1 MAFTSAIHTGRH
13 SPTISP
19 HGLGEERKE
28 AAMDRSE
35 KDAVVRDS
43 EEVLE
48 DDSKKLAYDH
58 THRKLKPRHIQLIG
72 IGGTVGTVLYVQIGK
87 ALLEGGPASLFIAF
101 IIWLVLLLPRSSIVF
116 CCSLTVLHFSSCE
129 LSRRVSF
136 IGLAEM
142 VTYLPISS
150 PFIRFATRYV
160 DEAFG
165 VAAGYNFFIFQAA
178 MVPFEVT
185 ACNLI
190 ITYWSDAV
198 PVAAIIVIVLVLF
211 ALLNIFAVKWYG
223 EAEFWLSL
231 SKVLLSVGLIFFT
244 FIVMLGGNPLG
255 DRFGF
260 RYWKNPG
267 AFAEYYKTGD
277 LGRWLG
283 FLACLIQASFTIAG
297 PDYVSMAA
305 GEAVNPRKIL
315 PKAYNGIFYRL
326 TTFFVLGVLC
336 IGILVPYNDPDLA
349 AAYEQDLPGAA
360 ASPYVVA
367 MDRLKIPILPHIVNA
382 MVLLAA
388 FSAGNSYVYC
398 ASRSLYG
405 LALDGKAPRLLT
417 KCTKSG
423 VPIYC
428 VLIVFVFAL
437 LSFLQVSNG
446 SAVVL
451 NWFVNLV
458 TASQLIN
465 FTVITFTY
473 TRFRKALMAQGVPR
487 ASLPYQS
494 RGQPYVAYIALVST
508 FVMTF
513 VGGYTVFLPGNWD
526 IPTFFFSYTMIG
538 VFPVIYVGWKLW
550 HRTKFLSP
558 KEVDIVTGV
567 EEVEVY
573 TRNYVEE
580 PSSNAFTRFNDMVFG

>member
-1 MAFTSAIHTGRH
+1 MAFTTAIHNGDQ
-13 SPTISP
+13 SPTISR
-19 HGLGEERKE
+19 HGVEAEEYKGH
-28 AAMDRSE
+28 STVLPE
-35 KDAVVRDS
+35 KDTVVGDD
-43 EEVLE
+43 EEIIGDGV
-48 DDSKKLAYDH
+48 KRLAFDH

-72 IGGTVGTVLYVQIGK
+72 IGGTIGTVLYVQIGK
-87 ALLEGGPASLFIAF
+87 ALMEGGPASLFLAF
-101 IIWLVLLLPRSSIVF
+101 VIWSVVILCI
-116 CCSLTVLHFSSCE
+116 TVC
-129 LSRRVSF
+129 
-136 IGLAEM
+136 LAEM

-150 PFIRFATRYV
+150 PFIRFASRYV

-165 VAAGYNFFIFQAA
+165 VAAGYNFFIFEAA
-178 MVPFEVT
+178 LVPFEVT

-190 ITYWSDAV
+190 INYWSDAV
-198 PVAAIIVIVLVLF
+198 PVAGIIVIVLVLF
-211 ALLNIFAVKWYG
+211 SLLNIFAVKWYG
-223 EAEFWLSL
+223 EAEFWLSM
-231 SKVLLSVGLIFFT
+231 SKVVLSVGLIFFT
-244 FIVMLGGNPLG
+244 FIVMLGGNPKG

-260 RYWKNPG
+260 RYWNNPG
-267 AFAEYYKTGD
+267 SFAEYYKTGD

-305 GEAVNPRKIL
+305 GEAMNPRGVL
-315 PKAYNGIFYRL
+315 PRAYNGIFYRI
-326 TTFFVLGVLC
+326 TAFFVLGVLC
-336 IGILVPYNDPDLA
+336 VGILVPYNDPVMA
-349 AAYEQDLPGAA
+349 AAFEQDLPGAA

-367 MDRLKIPILPHIVNA
+367 MDRLQIPVLPHIVNA
-382 MVLLAA
+382 VVLLAA

-405 LALDGKAPRLLT
+405 LALDGKAPRILT
-417 KCTKSG
+417 TCTKAG
-423 VPIYC
+423 VPVYC
-428 VLIVFVFAL
+428 VMIVLLIAL

-465 FTVITFTY
+465 FSVITFTY

-487 ASLPYQS
+487 QSLPYRS

-508 FVMTF
+508 FIMTF

-538 VFPVIYVGWKLW
+538 VFPIIYIGWKFW

-558 KEVDIVTGV
+558 EEIDIFTGV
-567 EEVEVY
+567 DEVEQY
-573 TRNYVEE
+573 TRNYVEV
-580 PSSNAFTRFNDMVFG
+580 PSSNPFTRFNDWLFG

>member
-1 MAFTSAIHTGRH
+1 MAYTSAIQTGGH

-19 HGLGEERKE
+19 QELREERKE
-28 AAMDRSE
+28 TAMERSE

-48 DDSKKLAYDH
+48 DDSKRLAYDH

-72 IGGTVGTVLYVQIGK
+72 IGGSVGTVLYVQIGK
-87 ALLEGGPASLFIAF
+87 ALMEGGPASL
-101 IIWLVLLLPRSSIVF
+101 
-116 CCSLTVLHFSSCE
+116 
-129 LSRRVSF
+129 
-136 IGLAEM
+136 GEM

-198 PVAAIIVIVLVLF
+198 PVAGIIVIVLVLF
-211 ALLNIFAVKWYG
+211 MLLNIFAVKWYG

-267 AFAEYYKTGD
+267 AFNEYYKTGD

-315 PKAYNGIFYRL
+315 PRAYNGIFYRL
-326 TTFFVLGVLC
+326 TTFFVVGVLC
-336 IGILVPYNDPDLA
+336 VGILVPYNDPDLA

-398 ASRSLYG
+398 SSRSLYG
-405 LALDGKAPRLLT
+405 LALDGKAPRILT

-428 VLIVFVFAL
+428 VLIVFIFAL

-465 FTVITFTY
+465 FSVITFTY

-487 ASLPYQS
+487 TSLPYQS

-550 HRTKFLSP
+550 HRTKFLDP
-558 KEVDIVTGV
+558 TEVDIVTGV
-567 EEVEVY
+567 EEVDVY

-580 PSSNAFTRFNDMVFG
+580 PSSNAFTRFNDWVFG

>member
-1 MAFTSAIHTGRH
+1 MAYTSAIQTGGH

-19 HGLGEERKE
+19 QELREERKE
-28 AAMDRSE
+28 TAMERSE

-43 EEVLE
+43 EEILE

-72 IGGTVGTVLYVQIGK
+72 IGGSVGTVLYVQIGK
-87 ALLEGGPASLFIAF
+87 ALMEGGPASLFLAF
-101 IIWLVLLLPRSSIVF
+101 IIWSAVILCI
-116 CCSLTVLHFSSCE
+116 TVCL
-129 LSRRVSF
+129 
-136 IGLAEM
+136 GEM

-198 PVAAIIVIVLVLF
+198 PVAGIIVIVLVLF
-211 ALLNIFAVKWYG
+211 MLLNIFAVKWYG

-267 AFAEYYKTGD
+267 AFNEYYKTGD

-315 PKAYNGIFYRL
+315 PRAYNGIFYRL
-326 TTFFVLGVLC
+326 TTFFVVGVLC
-336 IGILVPYNDPDLA
+336 VGILVPYNDPDLA

-398 ASRSLYG
+398 SSRSLYG
-405 LALDGKAPRLLT
+405 LALDGKAPRILT

-428 VLIVFVFAL
+428 VLIVFIFAL

-465 FTVITFTY
+465 FSVITFTY

-487 ASLPYQS
+487 TSLPYQS

-550 HRTKFLSP
+550 HRTKFLDP
-558 KEVDIVTGV
+558 TEVDIVTGV
-567 EEVEVY
+567 EEVDVY

-580 PSSNAFTRFNDMVFG
+580 PSSNAFTRFNDWVFG